1 MCADVCT
8 HSCLQC
14 LGMCVEAA
22 DNMMAALATTLS
34 LGESARV
41 FMLGGKHVYQQWHHL
56 SCPTALLC
64 NRGNL
69 ELTIL
74 LPQPPKG

>member
-1 MCADVCT
+1 MCTCV
-8 HSCLQC
+8 HSLMLACPC
-14 LGMCVEAA
+14 MCVEAA

-41 FMLGGKHVYQQWHHL
+41 FRLGGKHVYQQWHHL
-56 SCPTALLC
+56 SCPTASLC

-69 ELTIL
+69 ELTVL
-74 LPQPPKG
+74 LLQPPKG